1 MVCHSLDVKESNLS
15 LEPDNNATL
24 IPETVA
30 FCSDPISDENKKAQL
45 SCAGDFLSFANW
57 EKNTLRTRKI
67 QPFIT

>member
-1 MVCHSLDVKESNLS
+1 MVCHALESKESNLS

-45 SCAGDFLSFANW
+45 SCAGDFLSFAN
-57 EKNTLRTRKI
+57 
-67 QPFIT
+67 